1 MKTPLTE
8 RVYKSLRRDIIT
20 AHFKPGEGLT
30 EQMLAKRYSTSR
42 TPVRQAAARAMQENL
57 LRFLPNKGY
66 FVNQIS
72 IDQLSELFQFRA
84 IIESACAELAAKREH
99 DRQTLDR
106 LRVVA
111 AVKHERGNHKSY
123 LRFIEAD
130 HQFHVGV
137 ARLTRNAFMV
147 KSVEEMRDSVDRLL
161 HLSLYVGHY
170 GIYLVGHEEIFRAI
184 RDHKPELA
192 RKRMLEHVLL
202 AKAKVLELI

>member
-8 RVYKSLRRDIIT
+8 RVYKGLRRDIIT
-20 AHFKPGEGLT
+20 GYFKPGDGLT
-30 EQMLAKRYSTSR
+30 EQMLAKRYSSSR

-72 IDQLSELFQFRA
+72 IDQLSELFQFRS

-99 DRQTLDR
+99 KPEVMNR
-106 LRVVA
+106 LGSVA
-111 AVKHERGNHKSY
+111 AVKHERGNRKSY
-123 LRFIEAD
+123 VRFIEAD
-130 HQFHVGV
+130 HEFHVGV

-147 KSVEEMRDSVDRLL
+147 RAVEEMRDSVDRLL
-161 HLSLYVGHY
+161 YLSLYVGDY
-170 GIYLVGHEEIFRAI
+170 AIYLDGHEDIFSAI
-184 RDHKPELA
+184 RQRNPALA
-192 RKRMLEHVLL
+192 RKRMLSHVLQ

>member
-8 RVYKSLRRDIIT
+8 RVYKALRRDIIT
-20 AHFKPGEGLT
+20 AYFKPGEGLT

-66 FVNQIS
+66 FVDQIS

-84 IIESACAELAAKREH
+84 IIESSCAELAARREH

-106 LRVVA
+106 LQRVA
-111 AVKHERGNHKSY
+111 AVRHERGNHKSY
-123 LRFIEAD
+123 VRFIEAD
-130 HQFHVGV
+130 REFHVGV
-137 ARLTRNAFMV
+137 ARLTRNGFMV
-147 KSVEEMRDSVDRLL
+147 RAVEEMRDWVDRLL
-161 HLSLYVGHY
+161 YLSLYVGDY
-170 GIYLVGHEEIFRAI
+170 GIYINGHEEIFRAI
-184 RDHKPELA
+184 RAHKPDLA
-192 RKRMLEHVLL
+192 RKRMLDHVLL